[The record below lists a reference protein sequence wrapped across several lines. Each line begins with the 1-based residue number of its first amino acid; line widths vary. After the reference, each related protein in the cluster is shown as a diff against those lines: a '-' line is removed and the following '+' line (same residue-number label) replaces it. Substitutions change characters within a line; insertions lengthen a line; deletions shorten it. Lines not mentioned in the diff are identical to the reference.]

1 MATEEQTES
10 VRQMIGRFYA
20 AGNVKPPTELQ
31 INERVAAVFG
41 IMMNE
46 AAKCSDAL
54 NLVPRPPLGVASIGW
69 LASQAVR
76 AAFGAARARL
86 SMTCVRKTIAN
97 WQSTL
102 VDASN
107 NASGR
112 RILPR
117 WAA

>member
-1 MATEEQTES
+1 
-10 VRQMIGRFYA
+10 
-20 AGNVKPPTELQ
+20 VKPPTELQ

-107 NASGR
+107 NASVR